1 MIKSKKKVL
10 PKIVGIILMMVLG
23 SSFVGCNITSDN
35 DYKKAAL
42 ETLEERYG
50 EEFDIKQLGGTFGA
64 LNKTKKLV
72 CYPVSSPDKFF
83 YVEVEK
89 DLSEVHDNYINR
101 IMEEKLNEMLTP
113 IAKEIFGEKVKI
125 QSMFDHQYNEY
136 DSLDMNVV
144 DFMNINYRCTYV
156 LNIFIDGGENIDKS
170 QEAEKISIFGQKLL
184 ENNLFSTNSVNIWY
198 TKDDEYNNVESKYYD
213 IAFEGSIVEYYLN
226 EDKIY
231 NTAWFKIVDKKMH
244 HTTEDI
250 INSFKY

>member
-1 MIKSKKKVL
+1 
-10 PKIVGIILMMVLG
+10 MMVLG

-113 IAKEIFGEKVKI
+113 IAKELFGEEVKV
-125 QSMFDHQYNEY
+125 QSYFAHKYNEY

-144 DFMNINYRCTYV
+144 DFMNRNDNCTYV
-156 LNIFIDGGENIDKS
+156 LSIFVRGGENIDKS
-170 QEAEKISIFGQKLL
+170 IEAEKISIFGQKLL
-184 ENNLFSTNSVNIWY
+184 ENNILSTNSVSIWY

-213 IAFEGSIVEYYLN
+213 IIFERSVAKYYLN
-226 EDKIY
+226 ADKIY
-231 NTAWFKIVDKKMH
+231 NTAWFEIVDKKMIN
-244 HTTEDI
+244 TKEDI

>member
-1 MIKSKKKVL
+1 
-10 PKIVGIILMMVLG
+10 MMVLG

-50 EEFDIKQLGGTFGA
+50 EEFEIKQLGGTFGV
-64 LNKTKKLV
+64 LNDTKKLV

-101 IMEEKLNEMLTP
+101 IMEEKLNGMLTP
-113 IAKEIFGEKVKI
+113 IAKEIFGEKVKV
-125 QSMFDHQYNEY
+125 QSFFDNQYNEY

-144 DFMNINYRCTYV
+144 DFMNRNYRCSYV
-156 LNIFIDGGENIDKS
+156 LAIFIDGGENIDKS
-170 QEAEKISIFGQKLL
+170 QEAEKINLFGEKLL
-184 ENNLFSTNSVNIWY
+184 ENNVLNKNFVNVWYLREGEFS
-198 TKDDEYNNVESKYYD
+198 KVEDKYYD
-213 IAFEGSIVEYYLN
+213 LTFDGENVKYYFK

-231 NTAWFKIVDKKMH
+231 NMTWFEIVDKKMQN
-244 HTTEDI
+244 TIEDI

>member
-1 MIKSKKKVL
+1 
-10 PKIVGIILMMVLG
+10 MMVLG

-35 DYKKAAL
+35 DYKKVAL

-50 EEFDIKQLGGTFGA
+50 EEFEIKQLGGTFGA
-64 LNKTKKLV
+64 LNDTKKLV

-113 IAKEIFGEKVKI
+113 IAKDLFGEKVKI
-125 QSMFDHQYNEY
+125 QSFFDNQYNEY

-144 DFMNINYRCTYV
+144 DFMNRNDSCSYV
-156 LNIFIDGGENIDKS
+156 LDIFIDGGENIDKA
-170 QEAEKISIFGQKLL
+170 QETEKISMFGQKLL
-184 ENNLFSTNSVNIWY
+184 ENNMLNRNSVNIWY
-198 TKDDEYNNVESKYYD
+198 LKGDEFSKVEDKYYD
-213 IAFEGSIVEYYLN
+213 LTFNGEDVKYYLN

-231 NTAWFKIVDKKMH
+231 NTAWFKIVDKKMS
-244 HTTEDI
+244 HTIEDI